1 MLWIWGFDWVLQKDL
16 TKAGQSK
23 WVSLPRG
30 HVTTSTVIRFLQ
42 RRLDLRLAARVWS
55 KELK

>member
-1 MLWIWGFDWVLQKDL
+1 VVNEWYNVVD
-16 TKAGQSK
+16 QSDAIEDE
-23 WVSLPRG
+23 V
-30 HVTTSTVIRFLQ
+30 VTH